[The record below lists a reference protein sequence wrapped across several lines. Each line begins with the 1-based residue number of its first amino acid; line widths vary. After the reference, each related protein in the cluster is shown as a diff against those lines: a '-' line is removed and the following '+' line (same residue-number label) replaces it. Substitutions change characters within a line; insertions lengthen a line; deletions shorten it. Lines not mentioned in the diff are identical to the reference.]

1 MFTGVIQSFVRS
13 GAMVRKVLK
22 VRDLKKLVFYRKKLG
37 IGSTEKRQMSR
48 EGGVQKKHLLIDRL
62 RHL

>member
-37 IGSTEKRQMSR
+37 IGSKEKRQMSP
-48 EGGVQKKHLLIDRL
+48 EWGVQKKHHLMDRL

>member
-13 GAMVRKVLK
+13 GAMVRK

-37 IGSTEKRQMSR
+37 IGSTEKRQMSP
-48 EGGVQKKHLLIDRL
+48 EGGVQKKHLLIDRF